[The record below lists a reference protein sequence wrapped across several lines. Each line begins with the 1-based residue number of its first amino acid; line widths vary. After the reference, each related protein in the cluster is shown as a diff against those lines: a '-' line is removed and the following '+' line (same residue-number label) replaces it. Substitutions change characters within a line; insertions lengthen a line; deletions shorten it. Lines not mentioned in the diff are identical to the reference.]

1 MSFADPVHLSPV
13 GHLPGDGPNEACE
26 GCEDG
31 IAAERC
37 DGLHLCADCA
47 ARERMPVCVERT
59 ERFDVE
65 AGGHIDEE
73 GQAFCEWCIEER
85 DARELRQ
92 AHPAP
97 PTTVNEY
104 LKAKGRAA

>member
-1 MSFADPVHLSPV
+1 MTSFADPLHLLPAA
-13 GHLPGDGPNEACE
+13 HLPGEGPYPACE
-26 GCEDG
+26 GCDG
-31 IAAERC
+31 IATERA

-47 ARERMPVCVERT
+47 ARERMPVCADCT

-65 AGGHIDEE
+65 AGGHVDEE
-73 GQAFCEWCIEER
+73 GQAFCEHCLADR
-85 DARELRQ
+85 DERELRQ

-104 LKAKGRAA
+104 LREKRRIA